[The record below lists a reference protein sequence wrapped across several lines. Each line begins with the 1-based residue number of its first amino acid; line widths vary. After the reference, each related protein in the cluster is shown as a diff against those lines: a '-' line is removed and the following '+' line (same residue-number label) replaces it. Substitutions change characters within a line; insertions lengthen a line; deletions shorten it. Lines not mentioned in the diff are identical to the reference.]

1 MYPFVNSL
9 AKGNISVDTSHP
21 LQYLSVIDGQE
32 SLATEILET
41 RFTYSSSPHQYKWD
55 AKVAQIFGYYRWV
68 GIGREEVEAVGET
81 HGG

>member
-1 MYPFVNSL
+1 MVRRVY
-9 AKGNISVDTSHP
+9 
-21 LQYLSVIDGQE
+21 
-32 SLATEILET
+32 ATEILET